1 MTVRRSLGAG
11 VAWMAFGVR
20 AEALAP
26 AMDVGLAPAAG
37 HDLSTA
43 ADAELGP
50 SADAKVDLAEDLEQG
65 EEQSSGSKIWT
76 FLLALG
82 SFPAWG
88 RLPVRSKNM
97 SLRSYE
103 RIFRIDGGAL
113 GRRFQSRSK
122 KSARA
127 SESGYLCNYFG
138 SSVSWRPPKRGPRSS
153 ARGAGGSRRIAV
165 HRRRAARC

>member
-65 EEQSSGSKIWT
+65 EEQSSGSKIWHNHKRSE
-76 FLLALG
+76 LLADAYMFKVVCIFNLRYVARTLFFAATRYFRLLSVNPAHRTAPFLG
-82 SFPAWG
+82 GQAIGTRVP
-88 RLPVRSKNM
+88 
-97 SLRSYE
+97 
-103 RIFRIDGGAL
+103 
-113 GRRFQSRSK
+113 
-122 KSARA
+122 
-127 SESGYLCNYFG
+127 
-138 SSVSWRPPKRGPRSS
+138 
-153 ARGAGGSRRIAV
+153 
-165 HRRRAARC
+165 

>member
-97 SLRSYE
+97 TPICGAHAVFRSHQ
-103 RIFRIDGGAL
+103 IL
-113 GRRFQSRSK
+113 P
-122 KSARA
+122 SAV
-127 SESGYLCNYFG
+127 C
-138 SSVSWRPPKRGPRSS
+138 KPRSS
-153 ARGAGGSRRIAV
+153 DRTLSWWAGDRHTCALTCGAV
-165 HRRRAARC
+165 

>member
-65 EEQSSGSKIWT
+65 EEQSSGSKIWHNHKRSE
-76 FLLALG
+76 LLADAYMFKFAMTEQSLTYTA
-82 SFPAWG
+82 AWARQLFYKIGFSG
-88 RLPVRSKNM
+88 RG
-97 SLRSYE
+97 
-103 RIFRIDGGAL
+103 ID
-113 GRRFQSRSK
+113 
-122 KSARA
+122 
-127 SESGYLCNYFG
+127 
-138 SSVSWRPPKRGPRSS
+138 
-153 ARGAGGSRRIAV
+153 
-165 HRRRAARC
+165 

>member
-65 EEQSSGSKIWT
+65 EEQSSGSKIWHNHKRSE
-76 FLLALG
+76 LLADAYMFKVVCIFNVFMCLNVVVEG
-82 SFPAWG
+82 SGFSRFSG
-88 RLPVRSKNM
+88 RFYWLS
-97 SLRSYE
+97 
-103 RIFRIDGGAL
+103 AA
-113 GRRFQSRSK
+113 FQPGD
-122 KSARA
+122 A
-127 SESGYLCNYFG
+127 FQ
-138 SSVSWRPPKRGPRSS
+138 
-153 ARGAGGSRRIAV
+153 
-165 HRRRAARC
+165 

>member
-65 EEQSSGSKIWT
+65 EEQSSGSKIWHNHKPPICGAHAV
-76 FLLALG
+76 FR
-82 SFPAWG
+82 SHQI
-88 RLPVRSKNM
+88 LP
-97 SLRSYE
+97 
-103 RIFRIDGGAL
+103 
-113 GRRFQSRSK
+113 
-122 KSARA
+122 SAV
-127 SESGYLCNYFG
+127 C
-138 SSVSWRPPKRGPRSS
+138 KPRSS
-153 ARGAGGSRRIAV
+153 DRTLSWWAGDRHTCALTCGAV
-165 HRRRAARC
+165 